1 MNSIEK
7 LLLRMRRLWVLEH
20 CGRRALLI
28 SAAAVNACLLC
39 LLLNRLVGLPL
50 WSVAVV
56 VVAAVIAT
64 IAVAAT
70 AMRKVPSKAKLA
82 QLMDTRAGTR
92 DLFASALEF
101 SGCQPTQADT
111 GTSAKGNSQFAI
123 RNSQS
128 FGWLG
133 DLTCQLAVK
142 RASEVMLR
150 LNWSL
155 GARRNLAATASLA
168 GTFAVLLIAYLAVAG
183 SGASPVASGGAV
195 TAAPPPPPPP
205 VLIAKSPEPPPRPA
219 DPAPTTTIA
228 PAEEE
233 IIDSAEKPAEDA
245 VKITNEMI
253 NQYLAQM
260 PQDEVDLEGVTP
272 IRWDMDEASG
282 KNNPQNQDRTN
293 DKIDPVK
300 LDAAMMKDLE
310 TAKKTKQEG
319 ESKGGVDVAVMGAD
333 NEGSAAKGKEGG
345 KNPNASLAD
354 AISKDPRGNPTRLA
368 VKLTKQGLQVRSAF
382 ANATRQ
388 RGEDRPMG
396 LLDFLVAVKKAQSDS
411 ASLGD
416 VPSAQVSSKA
426 GENIVRLESQLDD
439 SPKAAGVAD
448 SYFSHLRKADK

>member
-1 MNSIEK
+1 MNSIDK

-28 SAAAVNACLLC
+28 FSAAINACMLC

-64 IAVAAT
+64 VAVAAT
-70 AMRKVPSKAKLA
+70 AMRKIPAKSKLA
-82 QLMDTRAGTR
+82 QLMDARAGTN

-123 RNSQS
+123 SNSQC

-168 GTFAVLLIAYLAVAG
+168 GTFAVLLIAYLVVAG
-183 SGASPVASGGAV
+183 SGASPVASGSAV
-195 TAAPPPPPPP
+195 AVAPPTPPPP
-205 VLIAKSPEPPPRPA
+205 VLIAKAPEPPPRPA
-219 DPAPTTTIA
+219 DPTPTTTIS

-233 IIDSAEKPAEDA
+233 VTESAEKPAEEA

-272 IRWDMDEASG
+272 IRWDMEEASG

-411 ASLGD
+411 AALGD
-416 VPSAQVSSKA
+416 VPSPQVSSKA

-439 SPKAAGVAD
+439 SPKALGVAE
-448 SYFSHLRKADK
+448 SYFSQLRKADK